1 MATARYRDRC
11 RGVTGHG
18 SRDRGRKTPAS
29 PEKGRPIP
37 ALEAGRVILALT
49 DLDGASTHS
58 EIDLPGY
65 RLHPPKETQATLKR
79 LGFRQLA
86 HCVSLQGGDVRDVDL
101 TDSH

>member
-1 MATARYRDRC
+1 MAAARYRDRC
-11 RGVTGHG
+11 RGATGHG
-18 SRDRGRKTPAS
+18 PRDRGRKTPAS
-29 PEKGRPIP
+29 PEKGRPVQ
-37 ALEAGRVILALT
+37 AVESGRVSLALA

-65 RLHPPKETQATLKR
+65 RLHPPKEPQVTLKR

-86 HCVSLQGGDVRDVDL
+86 HCVSLQGGDVRDFDL